1 MASGEEETQTS
12 LLLQKCQDFVSFCK
26 ESKKRPLEDTKQI
39 PKEKKIKIEIPDE
52 VWLKIIGFM
61 DTQDVFCR
69 FALVCKRFKS
79 LTSDPTAIKRLLINH
94 RNVQKRDSPKF
105 RMLLNKNRTMV
116 EFTLVKA
123 CLTTATF
130 VISVALKSNPKL
142 KSLKILNHTNCDC
155 MHEMKELVKCIKKFR
170 PDLEHLELNYV
181 EYNSD
186 AITELCTLKN
196 LKSLKISNGKKQVP
210 DFIYSLANNCIKLE
224 NIALRSI
231 LPHDFDTAMA
241 WNHFLGKRRTTLK
254 SIYINLNINSGT
266 LGSYYENLHFCK
278 NIEELS
284 IRFDIEHF
292 TVIPDLPNLKKLVL
306 FNHAEPFIGCF
317 QSINLTNLKYLSFRN
332 IFNIDKAS
340 FWTNVAMMHFPVLE
354 RLYFHTTQLH
364 NSGDLEQNS
373 LQTLLLTN
381 APKLKSIQFS
391 GNIANDLK
399 EMFLFDMFKNSNLLV
414 IFGNSMKQLEME
426 NYFKNRSTVLYEKYQ
441 SKKLEFAK
449 WCENEIIF

>member
-1 MASGEEETQTS
+1 
-12 LLLQKCQDFVSFCK
+12 
-26 ESKKRPLEDTKQI
+26 
-39 PKEKKIKIEIPDE
+39 
-52 VWLKIIGFM
+52 
-61 DTQDVFCR
+61 
-69 FALVCKRFKS
+69 
-79 LTSDPTAIKRLLINH
+79 
-94 RNVQKRDSPKF
+94 
-105 RMLLNKNRTMV
+105 
-116 EFTLVKA
+116 
-123 CLTTATF
+123 
-130 VISVALKSNPKL
+130 
-142 KSLKILNHTNCDC
+142 
-155 MHEMKELVKCIKKFR
+155 MKELLRCIKNHR
-170 PDLEHLELNYV
+170 PDLENLELNYV
-181 EYNSD
+181 NYNSD
-186 AITELCTLKN
+186 AITEICNLKN
-196 LKSLKISNGKKQVP
+196 LKSLKISMGKKQEP
-210 DFIYSLANNCIKLE
+210 NFIYSLANNCTELE

-340 FWTNVAMMHFPVLE
+340 FWTKFAMMNFPVLE

-391 GNIANDLK
+391 GNVGYKLK
-399 EMFLFDMFKNSNLLV
+399 ETFLFDMFKNSNLLV

-449 WCENEIIF
+449 WCEKEIIF